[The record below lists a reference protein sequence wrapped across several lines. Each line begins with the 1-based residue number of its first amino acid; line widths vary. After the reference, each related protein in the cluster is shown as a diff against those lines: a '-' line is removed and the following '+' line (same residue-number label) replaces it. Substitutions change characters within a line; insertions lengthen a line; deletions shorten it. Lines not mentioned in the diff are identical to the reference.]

1 MLQQAAYRPLPM
13 CPETAVCALSV
24 PAGAPSALSL
34 AAAGFMIVSALVR
47 LLGMTVT
54 EAVKRF
60 AQHRSPGIYKRH
72 YLESLYSYY
81 HEKM

>member
-1 MLQQAAYRPLPM
+1 MIR
-13 CPETAVCALSV
+13 
-24 PAGAPSALSL
+24 

-47 LLGMTVT
+47 LLNMTVT

-72 YLESLYSYY
+72 YLETLYSYY

>member
-1 MLQQAAYRPLPM
+1 MSLLASFSPI
-13 CPETAVCALSV
+13 
-24 PAGAPSALSL
+24 L
-34 AAAGFMIVSALVR
+34 AAAGFMVVSALVR
-47 LLGMTVT
+47 LLNMTVT

-72 YLESLYSYY
+72 YLETLYSYY